1 MLEWGFCSAGLGQ
14 PERLSLISK
23 LAEQDKSVSK
33 RRLCDLFG
41 IIKSS
46 YYYGTQTKPIDIE
59 RVKLTALIRQIFNDS
74 KQSAGARTIVA
85 ILWNEH
91 SIRLTRYL
99 AAKIM
104 KQMKL
109 VSCQLKT
116 HKYKHADQEHKTHDN
131 LLKRRFSPT
140 APNQVWTGDVTYIRI
155 KGGWCYLAVVL
166 DLYARRVVGFSVS
179 DSPDSILTGNALKM
193 AYQTRLKPSG
203 VLFHS
208 DQGTHYTS
216 KKFAESIDDCDGMTQ
231 SMSRRGN
238 CWDNAPTERFFRSF
252 KTEWMPKGGY
262 ENIAEAKS
270 AISDYI
276 WGYYQTVRPHTFNN
290 YLTPAETERRYFN
303 QNLLSGVLN

>member
-1 MLEWGFCSAGLGQ
+1 M
-14 PERLSLISK
+14 
-23 LAEQDKSVSK
+23 SK
-33 RRLCDLFG
+33 RKLCHLFG
-41 IIKSS
+41 VVRSS

-59 RVKLTALIRQIFNDS
+59 RVKLKALIRQIYNNS
-74 KQSAGARTIVA
+74 KQSAGARTIAA
-85 ILWNEH
+85 ILRNEH

-99 AAKIM
+99 AAKLM
-104 KQMKL
+104 EQMGL
-109 VSCQLKT
+109 VSCQFKT
-116 HKYKHADQEHKTHDN
+116 HKYKYADQEHRVHNNTLERN
-131 LLKRRFSPT
+131 FSPSM
-140 APNQVWTGDVTYIRI
+140 PNQVWTGDVTYIRV

-166 DLYARRVVGFSVS
+166 DLFARRVVGFAIS
-179 DSPDSILTGNALKM
+179 DSPDSVLTAKALQM

-216 KKFAESIDDCDGMTQ
+216 KAFAESVASCDYMIQ

-262 ENIAEAKS
+262 EDILEAKS
-270 AISDYI
+270 AITGYI

-290 YLTPAETERRYFN
+290 YLTPLEAERRYFN
-303 QNLLSGVLN
+303 KNLLSGVLI